1 MKYEKIDVAS
11 LTAEKLAKTIDHA
24 MLRPNLTRD
33 DIKKGCELALR
44 YKVAAVCVNPY
55 YVDLCVDILK
65 GSGVK
70 VSAVVAFPFGQS
82 IPEVKAA
89 EAKYAI
95 EKGAEELDMVINVAA
110 LKNGDHRYVVDD
122 IRKVV
127 EVSRGALV
135 KVILENCYL
144 TDDEKIKACRLAEEA
159 GAHYV
164 KTSTGFGS
172 DGAKVEDVKLMY
184 KTVGPRLGIKAAG
197 GIRSLNK
204 AIDMLKAGA
213 TRLGVSA
220 TEKIMEEMKKTVK
233 GC

>member
-33 DIKKGCELALR
+33 DIKKGCELALK

-89 EAKYAI
+89 ETKYAI

>member
-33 DIKKGCELALR
+33 DIKKGCELALK

-220 TEKIMEEMKKTVK
+220 TEKIMEEMKKQ
-233 GC
+233 

>member
-110 LKNGDHRYVVDD
+110 LKNGDHRYIVDD

-164 KTSTGFGS
+164 KTSTGFGL

-220 TEKIMEEMKKTVK
+220 TEKIMEEMKKQ
-233 GC
+233 

>member
-33 DIKKGCELALR
+33 EIKKGCELALR

-110 LKNGDHRYVVDD
+110 LKNGDHRYIVDD

-164 KTSTGFGS
+164 KTSTGFGL

-220 TEKIMEEMKKTVK
+220 TEKIMEEMKKQ
-233 GC
+233 